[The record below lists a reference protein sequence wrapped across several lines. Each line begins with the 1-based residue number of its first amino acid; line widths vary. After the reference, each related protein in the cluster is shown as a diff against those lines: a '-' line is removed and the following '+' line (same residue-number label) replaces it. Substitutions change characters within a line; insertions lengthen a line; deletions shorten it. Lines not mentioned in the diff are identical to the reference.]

1 MSEREALERF
11 HNWRA
16 ARGRDAESHRPP
28 RSNRVVRITVPF
40 SIAIT
45 ALGLAAGFDHRHAPR
60 VDADLLRD
68 PLT

>member
-16 ARGRDAESHRPP
+16 ARGDRPP
-28 RSNRVVRITVPF
+28 RSNCVDRITVPF

-45 ALGLAAGFDHRHAPR
+45 ALGLAAGAIIVMRFG
-60 VDADLLRD
+60 
-68 PLT
+68 LTQMSCAAR

>member
-45 ALGLAAGFDHRHAPR
+45 ALGMAAGSIIVMRLA
-60 VDADLLRD
+60 
-68 PLT
+68 LTQISCATR